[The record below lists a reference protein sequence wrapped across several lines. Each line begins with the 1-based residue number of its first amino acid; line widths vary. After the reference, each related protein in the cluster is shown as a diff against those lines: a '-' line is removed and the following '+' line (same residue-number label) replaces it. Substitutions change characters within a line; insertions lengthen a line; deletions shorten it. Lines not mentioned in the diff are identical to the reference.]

1 MIRLGLRL
9 AVAGGREALG
19 RLALIAVAVSIGV
32 GLLLATLAGLNA
44 FEAQNQRYAWYLT
57 GDPSASPTSA
67 AEPSNDHVAGVAP
80 LWWLL
85 RADHFDGHRF
95 GRFDVAATGPDSPIP
110 PGIPSLPGP
119 AEYYASPAMTELLAS
134 NPAAELG
141 DRYPGVQ
148 VGTIGPEALPSPDS
162 LVIIVGRNADEL
174 AALGAAQVTEISTT
188 PPSDCSGC
196 GLAIGTDGAGMTLVL
211 SVAAAALLFP
221 VLIFVGGATRLSAAR
236 REQRFAAMRLVG
248 ATPRQ
253 VSSIAIVES
262 SVAAIAGVIA
272 GFGLF
277 LALRPAVAR
286 IPFTDDGFFASDVS
300 LTPANILV
308 VAIGIPVA
316 AALAARVAL
325 RRVTISPLGVSR
337 RATPYPPR
345 AWRLL
350 PLLAGVAWL
359 GFLASVDVLS
369 DQRST
374 VQAFAYLTGVFSIM
388 IGLVVAGPWLTMVGA
403 RVLARHANR
412 PAALIAARRLA
423 DDPHAAFRAI
433 SGVVLAVFVGSCTI
447 GIITTIVAYNAG
459 DAGGDDN
466 RSTVVHDVLH
476 AAEAERV
483 MVVPEETAVALA
495 AIPGTAGITTIR
507 TEPDVGPDSGP
518 PLFVASCAELALNP
532 ALGRCPE
539 GAHIVSLDVHFGGAM
554 VDRGSSMADSVWPE
568 SDLTPNDLAAM
579 PILTIVVATDGSDA
593 TIERV
598 RTVLGRDLP
607 TRIPPL
613 TIGEMRQEND
623 RTIDNFRRLA
633 NVVLFASLPIA
644 GCSLAVSVAGGLSE
658 RRRPFSLLRLTG
670 VPLALL
676 RRAVGLEAV
685 VPLVLGVTASA
696 GTGLVAAGLFLRAQL
711 DETLQPPGAGYFA
724 VIGAGIVSSLAVVA
738 TTLPLLGRFTGPE
751 ASRND

>member
-1 MIRLGLRL
+1 M
-9 AVAGGREALG
+9 
-19 RLALIAVAVSIGV
+19 
-32 GLLLATLAGLNA
+32 
-44 FEAQNQRYAWYLT
+44 
-57 GDPSASPTSA
+57 
-67 AEPSNDHVAGVAP
+67 
-80 LWWLL
+80 
-85 RADHFDGHRF
+85 
-95 GRFDVAATGPDSPIP
+95 
-110 PGIPSLPGP
+110 
-119 AEYYASPAMTELLAS
+119 
-134 NPAAELG
+134 
-141 DRYPGVQ
+141 Q

-162 LVIIVGRNADEL
+162 LVIIVGRNPDEL

-196 GLAIGTDGAGMTLVL
+196 GLAIGTDGDGMTLVL

-253 VSSIAIVES
+253 ISSIAIVES
-262 SVAAIAGVIA
+262 SVAAVAGVIA

-286 IPFTDDGFFASDVS
+286 IPFTDDRFFASDVS

-325 RRVTISPLGVSR
+325 RRVTTSPLGASR
-337 RATPYPPR
+337 RTTPQPPR

-369 DQRST
+369 DQQST
-374 VQAFAYLTGVFSIM
+374 VQAYAYLAGVFSIM

-403 RVLARHANR
+403 RVLARRANR

-423 DDPHAAFRAI
+423 DNPHAAFRAI

-483 MVVPEETAVALA
+483 MSVPDETADALA

-507 TEPDVGPDSGP
+507 TEPDFGPEFGPDSGP
-518 PLFVASCAELALNP
+518 PLFVASCAELAVNP

-539 GAHIVSLDVHFGGAM
+539 GADIVSLDVHFGGAM

-568 SDLTPNDLAAM
+568 SDLTPSDLAAM

-607 TRIPPL
+607 TRFPPL

-676 RRAVGLEAV
+676 RRVLGLEAV
-685 VPLVLGVTASA
+685 VPLVIGVIVSA
-696 GTGLVAAGLFLRAQL
+696 GTGLVTAGLFLRAQL

-724 VIGAGIVSSLAVVA
+724 VIGAGIIVSLAVVA